1 MPALETCQYELKEA
15 NRKIMWL
22 QKAIEH
28 RDLSITERDTEI
40 LKLNKAI
47 TQRDVLVSDVLRENF
62 ELKQKLDEIQT
73 NMRSRSHLQA
83 LLSAITD
90 EEVDADV

>member
-15 NRKIMWL
+15 R
-22 QKAIEH
+22 Q
-28 RDLSITERDTEI
+28 EI

-47 TQRDVLVSDVLRENF
+47 EERDVLVSDVLRENF

-73 NMRSRSHLQA
+73 NMQSRSYLQA

>member
-15 NRKIMWL
+15 R
-22 QKAIEH
+22 Q
-28 RDLSITERDTEI
+28 EI

-47 TQRDVLVSDVLRENF
+47 EGRDVLVSDVLRENF

-73 NMRSRSHLQA
+73 NMQSRSYLQA

>member
-1 MPALETCQYELKEA
+1 MPALEQAQYELKSA
-15 NRKIMWL
+15 R
-22 QKAIEH
+22 
-28 RDLSITERDTEI
+28 REI

-47 TQRDVLVSDVLRENF
+47 EERDVLVSDVLRENF

-73 NMRSRSHLQA
+73 NMQSRSYLQA

-90 EEVDADV
+90 EEVDADA

>member
-1 MPALETCQYELKEA
+1 MPALETCQYELREA
-15 NRKIMWL
+15 R
-22 QKAIEH
+22 Q
-28 RDLSITERDTEI
+28 EI

-62 ELKQKLDEIQT
+62 ELKQKLDEMQT

-90 EEVDADV
+90 EEVD